1 MLTIRLRR
9 HGARK
14 DPHYRVVVT
23 ERSAKRD
30 GPFIE
35 ILGHY
40 HPRKRPAEIVFDMER
55 TESWL
60 GKGAEM
66 SDTVRTLYNK
76 VRSGAVEMPEPEAQ
90 APAANPAETASPTP
104 EEASSADAESVE
116 ETEEAPAS
124 DEAAGEE
131 E

>member
-76 VRSGAVEMPEPEAQ
+76 VRSGAVEMPEAQ
-90 APAANPAETASPTP
+90 APAAKPAETAAPTP

-116 ETEEAPAS
+116 ETEAAPAS